1 MAAKGD
7 FLHGKLDETESLL
20 RLENYYRDLA
30 YGNSVTLQY
39 YREQNADLFDA
50 WEQTYHD
57 KTYTLYTDSLSLDYA
72 LLSQL
77 VSEYDTVAGY
87 GDFLD
92 SVQTKAGQLAGMRPR
107 RAAGVADVGNDLP
120 GFDLLACGDA
130 DARAVRVQCRQ
141 STAVVELDV
150 VAITA
155 APTVEGVGDSDGAV
169 GSRQDRGAFGHSDVG
184 AAVVAGFASD
194 RVGAVALRR
203 GDRARHRQRPLQRAA
218 TQRGVGAGR

>member
-1 MAAKGD
+1 MNLKM
-7 FLHGKLDETESLL
+7 
-20 RLENYYRDLA
+20 
-30 YGNSVTLQY
+30 Q
-39 YREQNADLFDA
+39 
-50 WEQTYHD
+50 
-57 KTYTLYTDSLSLDYA
+57 
-72 LLSQL
+72 
-77 VSEYDTVAGY
+77 
-87 GDFLD
+87 
-92 SVQTKAGQLAGMRPR
+92 MRPR

-184 AAVVAGFASD
+184 AAVVVDFPSEGIRPVAEPRGD
-194 RVGAVALRR
+194 GVAL
-203 GDRARHRQRPLQRAA
+203 RQRPLEEDRKS
-218 TQRGVGAGR
+218 VV